1 MIEQL
6 NEEEAARERHRQ
18 RIEQMRRSKQRQLLF
33 RSYFKKFAPLAAGGI
48 AVCLLLLAGSRLL
61 HKPSGN
67 MQESAGKAA
76 SGTVDENTN
85 DTINDIT
92 NENKGGSAEGIRDDS
107 HKVGVNAGPEEEQA
121 PLGEGAGSQTS
132 GAVEKEEEIS
142 PVGKVIQTLK
152 GEDRQKVYTAEV
164 TADTQ
169 PIWDKLQSG
178 EEFYSEYAVLVDLD
192 SNNIL
197 AQKYARDR
205 INPASMTKVLT
216 ILVAA
221 ENVKNLNDT
230 FTMTLEITD
239 YGYINDCS
247 SAGFEK
253 DEKVS
258 ILDLFY
264 GTVLP
269 SGADAALALAVYV
282 AGDQETFVEMM
293 NRKVEELGLSG
304 STHFTNCVGIYDENH
319 YSTVYDMAMIME
331 AAIANDFCKKVMT
344 AHTYTTS
351 ATLQHPDGIELSNW
365 FLRRIEDKDTGGEVI
380 CGKTGYVEQSG
391 SCAAS
396 YAVDDSGKGYVCVT
410 AKANSPFR
418 CISDHAKL
426 YKQFAQE

>member
-1 MIEQL
+1 MI
-6 NEEEAARERHRQ
+6 
-18 RIEQMRRSKQRQLLF
+18 
-33 RSYFKKFAPLAAGGI
+33 
-48 AVCLLLLAGSRLL
+48 
-61 HKPSGN
+61 
-67 MQESAGKAA
+67 
-76 SGTVDENTN
+76 
-85 DTINDIT
+85 
-92 NENKGGSAEGIRDDS
+92 
-107 HKVGVNAGPEEEQA
+107 QA
-121 PLGEGAGSQTS
+121 
-132 GAVEKEEEIS
+132 
-142 PVGKVIQTLK
+142 LK

-253 DEKVS
+253 DEEVS

>member
-6 NEEEAARERHRQ
+6 NEEEAVRERHRR
-18 RIEQMRRSKQRQLLF
+18 RIEEMRRSKQRQLLF
-33 RSYFKKFAPLAAGGI
+33 RSYFRKFAPLAAGVV
-48 AVCLLLLAGSRLL
+48 ALFFLLMAGSRLL
-61 HKPSGN
+61 RKPSGDGR
-67 MQESAGKAA
+67 ESAGADREAA
-76 SGTVDENTN
+76 GNVNVDENTN
-85 DTINDIT
+85 DTISDAINETT
-92 NENKGGSAEGIRDDS
+92 NEKKDGSEKDNG
-107 HKVGVNAGPEEEQA
+107 EE
-121 PLGEGAGSQTS
+121 
-132 GAVEKEEEIS
+132 EEEIS
-142 PVGKVIQTLK
+142 QVSKVIQTLK
-152 GEDRQKVYTAEV
+152 GEDRQKVYTANM

-169 PIWDKLQSG
+169 PIWDTLQSG
-178 EEFYSEYAVLVDLD
+178 EEFYSGYAVLVDLD

-197 AQKYARDR
+197 AQKYAKDR

-221 ENVKNLNDT
+221 EHVRDLNDK

-239 YGYINDCS
+239 YGYVNDCS

-253 DEKVS
+253 DEEVT

-269 SGADAALALAVYV
+269 SGADAALALAIYV

-304 STHFTNCVGIYDENH
+304 TTHFTNCVGIYDENH

-331 AAIANDFCKKVMT
+331 AAIDNDFCKKVMT

-351 ATLQHPDGIELSNW
+351 ATLQHPEGIELSNW

-396 YAVDDSGKGYVCVT
+396 YAVDDSGKGYICVT

-426 YKQFAQE
+426 YKQFALERV

>member
-61 HKPSGN
+61 HKPSGD
-67 MQESAGKAA
+67 MQESADKAA

-107 HKVGVNAGPEEEQA
+107 HKVGVNAGPEEEQV
-121 PLGEGAGSQTS
+121 PLGEVAGSQTS

-142 PVGKVIQTLK
+142 PVGKVIQALK

-253 DEKVS
+253 DEEVS

>member
-61 HKPSGN
+61 HKPSRD
-67 MQESAGKAA
+67 MQESADKAA

-107 HKVGVNAGPEEEQA
+107 YKVGVNAGPEEEQE
-121 PLGEGAGSQTS
+121 PLGEVAGSQTS

-142 PVGKVIQTLK
+142 PVGKVIQALK

-253 DEKVS
+253 DEEVS

>member
-1 MIEQL
+1 M
-6 NEEEAARERHRQ
+6 
-18 RIEQMRRSKQRQLLF
+18 
-33 RSYFKKFAPLAAGGI
+33 
-48 AVCLLLLAGSRLL
+48 
-61 HKPSGN
+61 
-67 MQESAGKAA
+67 
-76 SGTVDENTN
+76 
-85 DTINDIT
+85 
-92 NENKGGSAEGIRDDS
+92 
-107 HKVGVNAGPEEEQA
+107 
-121 PLGEGAGSQTS
+121 
-132 GAVEKEEEIS
+132 
-142 PVGKVIQTLK
+142 IQTLK
-152 GEDRQKVYTAEV
+152 GEGRQKVYAADV

-169 PIWDKLQSG
+169 SIWDKLKSG
-178 EEFYSEYAVLVDLD
+178 EDFYSGYAVLVDLE

-197 AQKYARDR
+197 AQKHAKDR

-221 ENVKNLNDT
+221 ENIVNLNDT
-230 FTMTLEITD
+230 FTMTLDITD
-239 YGYINDCS
+239 YGYVNDCS
-247 SAGFEK
+247 SAGFVK
-253 DEKVS
+253 DEEIS

-304 STHFTNCVGIYDENH
+304 TTHFTNCVGIYDENH

-331 AAIANDFCKKVMT
+331 AAVDNEFCKKVMT

-351 ATLQHPDGIELSNW
+351 ATQQHPEGIELSNW

-396 YAVDDSGKGYVCVT
+396 YAVDDRGKGYVCVT
-410 AKANSPFR
+410 AMANSPFR
-418 CISDHAKL
+418 CISDHARL
-426 YKQFAQE
+426 YKQFAQEG